1 MTEEKSKKKRRIGSW
16 IWLWVKRLI
25 VGIILLWVLLTI
37 AIQIPAVQQ
46 FVVNKIT
53 HSLSERTGTVIEAEG
68 FRLRLFNELQLQGLY
83 IEDHNGDTLLYSRDL
98 NVSFDNPIYSYI
110 RGRDFVVEGIHL
122 GQSRLNHRQGKGD
135 TQSNLESFMEAF
147 SQASPSTDS
156 IETNRSRPTLDIDL
170 KMISLRDV
178 QYVMTDSVQGS
189 HQRFKVREGLIIPSR
204 IDWAKNEIVIKDVIL
219 EHPEIELHRFPGTY
233 IDMSDAPLV
242 NEVPEDDLRAPPMLL
257 KVGQVDII
265 EGAFILNNYINSPER
280 TVSREVLDWQRIDFD
295 EIFLDVSDFSL
306 YDWNFDGCLNQLSG
320 QSSSGFAIEDLRAN
334 YVHVDTQRVNLEGV
348 QLETSGSN
356 VNADIQLQYDS
367 FPAFRNFV
375 DDVEITFESRRAD
388 IRVAD
393 IIQFAPNLADVKFF
407 RESRQQL
414 VRLQGDITGPVN
426 KLQGSSVYLE
436 LGEGTS
442 LLGNFNSRNLS
453 QGDDAYV
460 RFEIQQSNSSVSD
473 LQRIVP
479 GVSPPDNFNNLGRL
493 QFQGIFDGGFKNF
506 STNGRLISEI
516 GRARM
521 AMKMDVREGEEKAKY
536 SGTLNLIDFDLG
548 AWNSDADF
556 GRVSLHA
563 IVSNGQG
570 LVLDALSARI
580 QATVEG
586 FSYKGYTFNNFNMNG
601 TFNKALFDGK
611 FDIADEFMNFSFR
624 GKVDLEE
631 ELPQIDIDADIV
643 QMHLKELQFTE
654 DNLQLSGG
662 IQLRITNYNI
672 NQLAGRVAL
681 QDFQVIQDDTIKHQL
696 DTLTAYSRRIK
707 DNRREIQLH
716 SPQVDFSLVGEYK
729 PTHLLPSFLNKF
741 RHHHPEYADLLG
753 VTYDSTL
760 VSPQKFDLS
769 VSIHDTERWL
779 ELLDSGLDSLYN
791 SNAHLYWDDALDS
804 IHMEA
809 FTPHFRKGNQDL
821 YDAYVFLD
829 TRHGISNLVTYVD
842 SASIADQYGLESFT
856 GQFDF
861 DKDSLYWSLNLLDA
875 EREGDRLNL
884 GGKSFIIDSNFA
896 FQLLNRNLELFYEN
910 WSINP
915 DNLVQIN
922 REFIRV
928 EDFNMSFK
936 NRTIGLSSIQD
947 KGLSLNIEN
956 VELSLLNDILVS
968 EDLHYEG
975 NLSASVFKSNIYAVS
990 ALEGK
995 LDIEDLLV
1003 NGDDYG
1009 TLDVRASSDL
1019 EDSPLQ
1025 LEGGIIHPD
1034 HSMKFNGFLF
1044 ASATGAT
1051 DDFYAL
1057 KVQMDRIPLH
1067 ILTYFIEE
1075 GISGVE
1081 GHLTGKFDLSGE
1093 VNQPVLLGEGLVQDG
1108 AVTIDFLGIRI
1119 FIENQIVKSEKNFI
1133 NASDARITDIYGNAA
1148 TLKGGLTHEFFSD
1161 LGLNLQIQSD
1171 KFLLLNTTE
1180 DDGIMYYGH
1189 CMGSAN
1195 VDMSGPLSSPTI
1207 DIDAENKENTRFYL
1221 RTDFVEEDITAGYF
1235 RFEDFSDTTEAE
1247 KTTIDAPTGINF
1259 SLDLKAND
1267 QAEVEIIID
1276 KKTGDIIRGR
1286 GRGDIQFNLNPAGD
1300 ITMFGNYEITRGQY
1314 LFTSQ
1319 VVIQKPFTVAPGS
1332 TIRWTGEPLDAVI
1345 DIKAQYS
1352 VFTSPYFLV
1361 QEMVTQ
1367 PDQIREFQNNTNV
1380 ILNVNLTGMLYAPQ
1394 LAFTIDFPNLTG
1406 STKSIVENKLSLLES
1421 DPNEMYKQAGAL
1433 IVLNT
1438 FVPSVAA
1445 GGQALGVAAGVNTL
1459 SEFVSSQFSNVLSD
1473 ILRSAVEG
1481 VEFIDDIDL
1490 DLNYNIGTDDLL
1502 RGEGLGINTGEFR
1515 VSTTARLFDRVE
1527 LDVGTNYYVGNTN
1540 TIGASESGTFFT
1552 GNFALQYALTE
1563 DRQLMLRVYSLS
1575 DQVLEGRRFRSGVG
1589 IRYQKEF
1596 HSFNS
1601 FYDGLQKTAQRL
1613 RMLPSDQEEDQEKD
1627 Q

>member
-1 MTEEKSKKKRRIGSW
+1 MTEEKKKRERGLGAW
-16 IWLWVKRLI
+16 IWLWCKRLV

-53 HSLSERTGTVIEAEG
+53 HSLSEQSGSVIKAEG

-83 IEDHNGDTLLYSRDL
+83 VEDHKGDTLLYSRDL
-98 NVSFDNPIYSYI
+98 NVSFDNPIYSYL

-122 GQSRLNHRQGKGD
+122 GHSRLNQMQRKGE
-135 TQSNLESFMEAF
+135 TQSNLDAFIEAF
-147 SQASPSTDS
+147 SKSSSSADS
-156 IETNRSRPTLDIDL
+156 LDADRSRPTLDIDL

-178 QYVMTDSVQGS
+178 QYVMTDSVHGS

-204 IDWAKNEIVIKDVIL
+204 IDWPKNEIMIKDVIL
-219 EHPEIELHRFPGTY
+219 EHPEIELHKFPGTY
-233 IDMSDAPLV
+233 IDMNDAPLV

-257 KVGQVDII
+257 QIGQVDIV
-265 EGAFILNNYINSPER
+265 EGAFILNNYNNSPGR
-280 TVSREVLDWQRIDFD
+280 TASREVLDWNRLDFG
-295 EIFLDVSDFSL
+295 EIFLDVSDFTL
-306 YDWNFDGCLNQLSG
+306 HNWNFDGCLNHLSG
-320 QSSSGFAIEDLRAN
+320 QSSSGFAIEDMRAN
-334 YVHVDTQRVNLEGV
+334 YVHVDTQRIDVEGV
-348 QLETSGSN
+348 QLKTTGSD

-367 FPAFRNFV
+367 FPAFNNFV
-375 DDVEITFESRRAD
+375 DDVDIAFESRRAD
-388 IRVAD
+388 VVVAD
-393 IIQFAPNLADVKFF
+393 IIQFAPNLADVRFF
-407 RESRQQL
+407 RESKQQL
-414 VRLQGDITGPVN
+414 VRLRGDISGPVN
-426 KLQGSSVYLE
+426 KLQGSSVFLE
-436 LGEGTS
+436 LGQGTS
-442 LLGNFNSRNLS
+442 LLGNFKSRNLT

-460 RFEIQQSNSSVSD
+460 RFEVQQSNSSVSD
-473 LQRIVP
+473 LKRIVP
-479 GVSPPDNFNNLGRL
+479 GFSPPDNFYNLGQL
-493 QFQGIFDGGFKNF
+493 QFKGIFEGGFKNF
-506 STNGRLISEI
+506 TTNGRLTSEI
-516 GRARM
+516 GQARM
-521 AMKMDVREGEEKAKY
+521 AMKMDVRGGEDEAKY
-536 SGTLNLIDFDLG
+536 SGSLNLIDFDLG
-548 AWNSDADF
+548 AWNNDPDF
-556 GRVSLHA
+556 GRVNLHA
-563 IVSNGQG
+563 NVSDGQG
-570 LVLDALSARI
+570 LVLDALSARV

-601 TFNKALFDGK
+601 TFNKALFNGK
-611 FDIADEFMNFSFR
+611 FDIADEFMNLSFR

-662 IQLRITNYNI
+662 VQLRITNYNI
-672 NQLAGRVAL
+672 NQLAGRLAL
-681 QDFQVIQDDTIKHQL
+681 QDFQVIQDDTVRHQL
-696 DTLTAYSRRIK
+696 DTLTAYSQRIK
-707 DNRREIQLH
+707 DGRREIQLH
-716 SPQVDFSLVGEYK
+716 SSQIDFSLVGEYK

-741 RHHHPEYADLLG
+741 SHHHPEYADFLG
-753 VTYDSTL
+753 VEYDSSL

-769 VSIHDTERWL
+769 VTIHDTERWL
-779 ELLDSGLDSLYN
+779 DLLDIDLDSLYN
-791 SNAHLYWDDALDS
+791 SNAHLYWDDATDS
-804 IHMEA
+804 IQLEA
-809 FTPHFRKGNQDL
+809 YSPHFRKGNQDL

-829 TRHGISNLVTYVD
+829 TRKGISNLVTYVD
-842 SASIADQYGLESFT
+842 SASIMDQYALEAFT

-861 DKDSLYWSLNLLDA
+861 DKDSVNWSLNLLDSA
-875 EREGDRLNL
+875 REEDRLNL
-884 GGKSFIIDSNFA
+884 GGKSFILDGNFA
-896 FQLLNRNLELFYEN
+896 SQLLNRDLELFYDN

-915 DNLVQIN
+915 NNLVQIN

-928 EDFNMSFK
+928 EDFDMSFE
-936 NRTIGLSSIQD
+936 NRKISLTSIRDQ
-947 KGLSLNIEN
+947 GLSLNIEN
-956 VELSLLNDILVS
+956 VELSLLNDILLS

-975 NLSASVFKSNIYAVS
+975 NLSASIFKSNIYAVS
-990 ALEGK
+990 ALQAQV
-995 LDIEDLLV
+995 DIDDLV
-1003 NGDDYG
+1003 INGDDYG
-1009 TLDVRASSDL
+1009 TLNVSASSDL

-1025 LEGGIIHPD
+1025 LEGGITHSD
-1034 HSMKFNGFLF
+1034 HSMKFKGFLF

-1051 DDFYAL
+1051 DDFYAVN
-1057 KVQMDRIPLH
+1057 VQMDRIPLH
-1067 ILTYFIEE
+1067 ILTYFVEE

-1081 GHLTGKFDLSGE
+1081 GHLTGKFDLSGA
-1093 VNQPVLLGEGLVQDG
+1093 VNEPTLIGEGLVQNG

-1119 FIENQIVKSEKNFI
+1119 FIENQLVKSEKNFI
-1133 NASDARITDIYGNAA
+1133 NAGDARITDIYGNSA
-1148 TLKGGLTHEFFSD
+1148 TLQGGLTHEFFSN
-1161 LGLNLQIQSD
+1161 LGLDLQIQTD

-1189 CMGSAN
+1189 CMGSAD
-1195 VDMSGPLSSPTI
+1195 VDMSGPLSLPTI
-1207 DIDAENKENTRFYL
+1207 DIVAENKGDTRFFL
-1221 RTDFVEEDITAGYF
+1221 RTDYIEEDITAGYL

-1247 KTTIDAPTGINF
+1247 KSSLDAPTGIDF
-1259 SLDLKAND
+1259 SLNLTAND

-1276 KKTGDIIRGR
+1276 KETGDIIRGR
-1286 GRGDIQFNLNPAGD
+1286 GRGNIQFNLNPAGD
-1300 ITMFGNYEITRGQY
+1300 ISMFGDYEITRGQY

-1332 TIRWTGEPLDAVI
+1332 TIRWTGEPLDAEI

-1361 QEMVTQ
+1361 QEMVTE
-1367 PDQIREFQNNTNV
+1367 PDQIREFQNNTDV
-1380 ILNVNLTGMLYAPQ
+1380 ILNVRLTGMLYAPQ
-1394 LAFTIDFPNLTG
+1394 LAFTIEFPNLTG
-1406 STKSIVENKLSLLES
+1406 ATKSIVENKLSLLES

-1438 FVPSVAA
+1438 FVPSGAS

-1540 TIGASESGTFFT
+1540 TLGASESGTFFT

-1596 HSFNS
+1596 HSFDS
-1601 FYDGLQKTAQRL
+1601 FYEGLEKTAQRL
-1613 RMLPSDQEEDQEKD
+1613 RMMPSDEEEGDATQ
-1627 Q
+1627 